1 MFRSN
6 SLFVGGNSRK
16 AIQEGRADAI
26 PIFLCE
32 IPRLFRQKILN
43 LDVVL
48 VSVSPPDK
56 HGFCS
61 LGTSVDC
68 TRSAIQNAKY
78 IIGKNLLV
86 LEYSKIQAIPSL
98 AHLYKCTGRAI
109 ARLTMVVASSLQHTV
124 KILKFGTPQT
134 IAIIVLKIEKFDVT
148 LH

>member
-6 SLFVGGNSRK
+6 SLFVGGNSRA
-16 AIQEGRADAI
+16 AIKEGRADAI
-26 PIFLCE
+26 PIFLSE

-43 LDVVL
+43 LDVAL

-78 IIGKNLLV
+78 IIGECQKFVLLQIASKVDLTFFHLLQKKN
-86 LEYSKIQAIPSL
+86 
-98 AHLYKCTGRAI
+98 
-109 ARLTMVVASSLQHTV
+109 
-124 KILKFGTPQT
+124 
-134 IAIIVLKIEKFDVT
+134 
-148 LH
+148 

>member
-16 AIQEGRADAI
+16 AVMEGRADAI
-26 PIFLCE
+26 PIFLSE
-32 IPRLFRQKILN
+32 IPRLFRRKVIN
-43 LDVVL
+43 LDVAL

-78 IIGKNLLV
+78 IIGMHFNSIFCC
-86 LEYSKIQAIPSL
+86 Y
-98 AHLYKCTGRAI
+98 T
-109 ARLTMVVASSLQHTV
+109 
-124 KILKFGTPQT
+124 F
-134 IAIIVLKIEKFDVT
+134 
-148 LH
+148 